1 MQRPGH
7 SAAKRTACAAA
18 MGKLA
23 NETITWQAAGLP
35 EPRPDKGVM
44 MFDALMFVEFLQFP
58 KWNMSEAS

>member
-1 MQRPGH
+1 
-7 SAAKRTACAAA
+7 

-23 NETITWQAAGLP
+23 NETIRQAAGLP
-35 EPRPDKGVM
+35 EARPDKGVM